1 MHFPIRLPKV
11 KIHVW
16 GGLGSQLHAWYLFES
31 LRLRY
36 PNREFVLVFHT
47 SGVTRRLPEIVNFL
61 PKNSSLLVDDY
72 QASADLSDVH
82 KNKISTKTRILRFLK
97 PLISP
102 ILINPRFDGNLES
115 TSIRFWTLAIRG
127 HYSKNRIDD
136 ETLQII
142 ASKLDLNN
150 QTLNSGSIPQTVVI
164 HIRLGDLLELT
175 SKLPTDLKLAAAQI
189 ARILESN
196 DYSEVRLHSDSP
208 AIAESMLSDFLNLQ
222 IEIVHNENPLDALL
236 DFVHGDCFVGTSSKL
251 GIWAAILRGYLNKPQ
266 TYLPS
271 NLEQSIQIL
280 MGSKE
285 RYPVNY
291 Y

>member
-1 MHFPIRLPKV
+1 MHLPIRLPRV

-47 SGVTRRLPEIVNFL
+47 SGVTRRLPEIVKLL

-72 QASADLSDVH
+72 QASSDLSVAH
-82 KNKISTKTRILRFLK
+82 KNKISIRRGILRFLK
-97 PLISP
+97 LLISP
-102 ILINPRFDGNLES
+102 ILINSRFDGNLES
-115 TSIRFWTLAIRG
+115 SSIRFWTLAIRG
-127 HYSKNRIDD
+127 HYSKNRIGG
-136 ETLQII
+136 EALQII

-150 QTLNSGSIPQTVVI
+150 LTLNSGSIPQALVI

-189 ARILESN
+189 AKILESS
-196 DYSEVRLHSDSP
+196 DYSKVRLHSDSP
-208 AIAESMLSDFLNLQ
+208 AIAESMLGDFLNLQ
-222 IEIVHNENPLDALL
+222 IEIVQNENPLDALL

-251 GIWAAILRGYLNKPQ
+251 GIWAAILRGYLDKPH

-271 NLEQSIQIL
+271 NLEQSIRIL

-285 RYPVNY
+285 RFPVNY

>member
-1 MHFPIRLPKV
+1 MHFLIRLPKV

-47 SGVTRRLPEIVNFL
+47 SGVTRRLPEIINFL
-61 PKNSSLLVDDY
+61 PGNSSLLVDDF
-72 QASADLSDVH
+72 QASSDLSVVQ
-82 KNKISTKTRILRFLK
+82 KNRISTRTVIRRFLK

-102 ILINPRFDGNLES
+102 LLINPRFDGNLES
-115 TSIRFWTLAIRG
+115 TSIHFWTLAIRG

-142 ASKLDLNN
+142 ASKLNLKKKP
-150 QTLNSGSIPQTVVI
+150 LNSGSTPQVMVI

-175 SKLPTDLKLAAAQI
+175 SKLPTDLKLVATQI

-196 DYSEVRLHSDSP
+196 DYSSVRLHSDSP
-208 AIAESMLSDFLNLQ
+208 VIAESMLSDFLNLQ
-222 IEIVHNENPLDALL
+222 IEMVQNEYPLDALL

-251 GIWAAILRGYLNKPQ
+251 GIWAAILRGYLNKPH

-280 MGSKE
+280 MGLEQSF
-285 RYPVNY
+285 PVNY